1 MHKILN
7 KITNSITDES
17 KNYGYLFTSDAP
29 EVSPFNSKYIGAS
42 ITNNVRLELKRKV
55 LQGDIE
61 TNIHFLGC
69 FKPDNP
75 AFEVEYHYFI
85 ANEIYHTKETCII
98 LKAYSSDKD
107 KDVFNWSIQEIKHQE
122 NSLFMIKDFEV
133 SYEEILNIYFFNPES
148 FGVAQTFNDFVEN
161 NESFILSRL

>member
-7 KITNSITDES
+7 KITNNITDES
-17 KNYGYLFTSDAP
+17 KNYGYLFTSDVP
-29 EVSPFNSKYIGAS
+29 EVSPFNSKYIGAA
-42 ITNNVRLELKRKV
+42 ITNDVRLALKHRV
-55 LQGDIE
+55 LQADVNPVI
-61 TNIHFLGC
+61 NFLGC

-85 ANEIYHTKETCII
+85 ANELYHTKETCII
-98 LKAYSSDKD
+98 VKTYASDKN